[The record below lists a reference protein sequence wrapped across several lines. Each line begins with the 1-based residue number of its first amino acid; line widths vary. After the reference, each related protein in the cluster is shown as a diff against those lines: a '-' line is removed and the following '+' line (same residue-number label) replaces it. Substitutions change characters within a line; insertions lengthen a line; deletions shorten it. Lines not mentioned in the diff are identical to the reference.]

1 MQQTVGRMA
10 ARKAAGRAER
20 EAAVGMAAGPGS
32 RAGLDFP
39 VVRPDSPDSGRGRAS
54 PG

>member
-1 MQQTVGRMA
+1 MA

-32 RAGLDFP
+32 RAGLDFLAD
-39 VVRPDSPDSGRGRAS
+39 RLDSPASGRGRAS